1 LNAIP
6 NIRGIVCPMVTPFD
20 ESDQID
26 HAATRQVVEF
36 LLARGID
43 CLMVAGTTGEGMLL
57 RVEERKTLLATVVEA
72 VAGQAPVI
80 AHTGCINT
88 ADTIELT
95 RHAAAAGATAASVI
109 APYFYTLDDESLFNH
124 YLAVAKAVPGFPIFV
139 YVFPG
144 NAKNDIS
151 PSLLERLIEA
161 APNIVGCKSSN
172 PDLIRFQGYVRAGG
186 ERFLSFNGVDGLMLP
201 ALVLGSKAQ
210 VSGNSNVCP
219 EIFCELYAAFQAGNV
234 ARARATQARINRIRA
249 VLHDGI
255 TPAFFKLGL
264 KLRGVPA
271 GRVRPPM
278 QELTPEQKKQVEQEL
293 RALEVIRD

>member
-6 NIRGIVCPMVTPFD
+6 DIQGVVCPMVTPFD

-26 HAATRQVVEF
+26 HVAARQVVEF
-36 LLARGID
+36 LLDRGID
-43 CLMVAGTTGEGMLL
+43 CLMVGGTTGEGMLL
-57 RVEERKTLLATVVEA
+57 RVEERKALLATVVET

-109 APYFYTLDDESLFNH
+109 VPYFYTLDDESLFAH
-124 YLAVAKAVPGFPIFV
+124 FVAVANAAPDLPVFL
-139 YVFPG
+139 YAFPG

-151 PSLLERLIEA
+151 ATLLERLITA
-161 APNIVGCKSSN
+161 APNIVGIKSSN
-172 PDLIRFQGYVRAGG
+172 PNLFRLQEYLQVGG
-186 ERFLSFNGVDGLMLP
+186 EEFLTFCGVDGLMLP
-201 ALVLGSKAQ
+201 ALALGARAQ

-219 EIFCELYAAFQAGNV
+219 EVFSTLYDAFVAGNM
-234 ARARATQARINRIRA
+234 ARARSLQQVINRVRM
-249 VLHDGI
+249 VLRDGI
-255 TPAFFKLGL
+255 TPAYFKAGL
-264 KLRGVPA
+264 TVRGVPA
-271 GRVRPPM
+271 GYVRPPM
-278 QELTPEQKKQVEQEL
+278 QELTLEQKKQVEQEL

>member
-1 LNAIP
+1 MNAIP
-6 NIRGIVCPMVTPFD
+6 DIRGIVCPMVTPFD

-26 HAATRQVVEF
+26 HAAARRVAGF
-36 LLARGID
+36 LLARGVD

-57 RVEERKTLLATVVEA
+57 RVEERKALLATVVEA

-88 ADTIELT
+88 ADTIALT
-95 RHAAAAGATAASVI
+95 RHAAAAGATATSVI
-109 APYFYTLDDESLFNH
+109 VPYFYTLDDDSLFDH
-124 YLAVAKAVPGFPIFV
+124 YLAVARAVPDFPVFV

-144 NAKNDIS
+144 NAKNDVS
-151 PSLLERLIEA
+151 PALLARLIEA

-172 PDLIRFQGYVRAGG
+172 SDLVRFQGYVGAGG
-186 ERFLSFNGVDGLMLP
+186 EGFLPFNGVDGLMLP
-201 ALVLGSKAQ
+201 ALALGSKAQ

-219 EIFCELYAAFQAGNV
+219 EAFGELYAAFQAGDM
-234 ARARATQARINRIRA
+234 ARARAAQARINRIRA
-249 VLHDGI
+249 VLRDGI

-278 QELTPEQKKQVEQEL
+278 RELREQEARAVEQGLAEL
-293 RALEVIRD
+293 GFI

>member
-1 LNAIP
+1 
-6 NIRGIVCPMVTPFD
+6 MVTPLNERD
-20 ESDQID
+20 RID
-26 HAATRQVVEF
+26 HAAARQVVEF
-36 LLARGID
+36 LLAKGID
-43 CLMVAGTTGEGMLL
+43 CLMVGGTTGEGMLL
-57 RVEERKTLLATVVEA
+57 RVEERRALLTTVIDA
-72 VAGQAPVI
+72 VAGQSPVI

-88 ADTIELT
+88 ADTVELT

-124 YLAVAKAVPGFPIFV
+124 YLAAARAVPDFPVFV
-139 YVFPG
+139 YAFPG
-144 NAKNDIS
+144 NAKNDVS
-151 PSLLERLIEA
+151 PSLLERLIGA

-186 ERFLSFNGVDGLMLP
+186 EGFLPFNGVDGLMLP
-201 ALVLGSKAQ
+201 ALALGSKAQ

-219 EIFCELYAAFQAGNV
+219 EAFRELYEAFQAGDL
-234 ARARATQARINRIRA
+234 ARARAAQAHINRIRA

-264 KLRGVPA
+264 TLRGVPA

-278 QELTPEQKKQVEQEL
+278 REL
-293 RALEVIRD
+293 RDEEARAVERGLGELGVI

>member
-6 NIRGIVCPMVTPFD
+6 NIQGIICPMVTPFE

-26 HAATRQVVEF
+26 HAAARQVVEF

-43 CLMVAGTTGEGMLL
+43 CLMVGGTTGEGMLL
-57 RVEERKTLLATVVEA
+57 CVEERKALLATVVET

-95 RHAAAAGATAASVI
+95 RHAAQAGATAASVI
-109 APYFYTLDDESLFNH
+109 APYFYTLDDDSLFNH
-124 YLAVAKAVPGFPIFV
+124 YLAVAKAVPDFPIFV
-139 YVFPG
+139 YAFPG

-151 PSLLERLIEA
+151 PSLLERLLGA

-172 PDLIRFQGYVRAGG
+172 PDLIRFQGYVRVGG
-186 ERFLSFNGVDGLMLP
+186 ERFLPFNGVDGLMLP
-201 ALVLGSKAQ
+201 ALALGSKAQ

-219 EIFCELYAAFQAGNV
+219 EAFCELIAAFQAGDV
-234 ARARATQARINRIRA
+234 ARARAVQARINRIRA

-264 KLRGVPA
+264 KLRGIPA

-278 QELTPEQKKQVEQEL
+278 REL
-293 RALEVIRD
+293 RDEEARAVERGLSELGLI

>member
-1 LNAIP
+1 
-6 NIRGIVCPMVTPFD
+6 MVTPLNERD
-20 ESDQID
+20 RID
-26 HAATRQVVEF
+26 HPAVRQVVEF

-43 CLMVAGTTGEGMLL
+43 CLMVGGTTGEGMLL
-57 RVEERKTLLATVVEA
+57 RVEERRALLTTVIDA
-72 VAGQAPVI
+72 VAGQSPVI

-88 ADTIELT
+88 ADTVELT

-124 YLAVAKAVPGFPIFV
+124 YLAAARAVPGFPVFV
-139 YVFPG
+139 YAFPG
-144 NAKNDIS
+144 NAKNDVS
-151 PSLLERLIEA
+151 PSLLERLIGA

-186 ERFLSFNGVDGLMLP
+186 EGFLPFNGVDGLMLP
-201 ALVLGSKAQ
+201 ALALGSKAQ

-219 EIFCELYAAFQAGNV
+219 EAFGELYEAFQAGDL
-234 ARARATQARINRIRA
+234 ARARAAQAHINRIRA

-264 KLRGVPA
+264 TLRGVPA

-278 QELTPEQKKQVEQEL
+278 REL
-293 RALEVIRD
+293 RDEEARAVERGLGELGVI

>member
-1 LNAIP
+1 MNIIP
-6 NIRGIVCPMVTPFD
+6 DIQGIVCPMVTPFD

-26 HAATRQVVEF
+26 HSAARRVAAF
-36 LLARGID
+36 LLDRGVD

-57 RVEERKTLLATVVEA
+57 RVEERKALLVTVVET
-72 VAGQAPVI
+72 VAGQTPVI

-109 APYFYTLDDESLFNH
+109 VPYFHTLDDDSLFNH
-124 YLAVAKAVPGFPIFV
+124 YLAVARAVPDFPVFV

-144 NAKNDIS
+144 NAKNDVS
-151 PSLLERLIEA
+151 PALLARLIEA

-172 PDLIRFQGYVRAGG
+172 PDLGRFQGYIGVGG
-186 ERFLSFNGVDGLMLP
+186 EGFLPFNGVDGLMLP

-219 EIFCELYAAFQAGNV
+219 EAFGELYAAFQAGDM
-234 ARARATQARINRIRA
+234 ARAREAQARINRVRA
-249 VLHDGI
+249 VLRDGI

-278 QELTPEQKKQVEQEL
+278 RELRDPEARAVEQGLAEL
-293 RALEVIRD
+293 GFI